1 MGVSERPQ
9 GVVAQ
14 RRKGGLRKWQSVAVF
29 PDELS
34 VV

>member
-14 RRKGGLRKWQSVAVF
+14 RRKGGLRRFS
-29 PDELS
+29 PLLP